1 MHEDFENFDSRLA
14 VYTDKDYFLESNAFY
29 FNDEQYKRELKMY
42 FDLRYI
48 YHDDEQKAIGALT
61 TILYQRCFFYIQA
74 NAELDV
80 NRDSLFDV
88 YTDCFVE
95 QGIIKRIH
103 NFICNNDTDEQYAEL
118 NLIYSDMSNK
128 YSGEIL

>member
-29 FNDEQYKRELKMY
+29 LNDEQYKKALKMY
-42 FDLRYI
+42 FDLKYI
-48 YHDDEQKAIGALT
+48 YHDEHKAINALSD
-61 TILYQRCFFYIQA
+61 ILYQRCFFHIQA

-88 YTDCFVE
+88 YTDYFVE
-95 QGIIKRIH
+95 QGIIKRIYD
-103 NFICNNDTDEQYAEL
+103 FICNNDTDEQYTEL